1 MDITSPAATAAA
13 VNGSAQGGS
22 PGLAAGNGRG
32 PWTRADGR
40 VVIGRVAAPPR
51 QEATSGQFYFW
62 VPPDALVERT
72 QLVVAESEIVG
83 RRYTF
88 YAIVDEVFRAS
99 RKRSMGHEVDEA
111 DNDLSFE
118 PPFESEGY
126 TYASATILRTQPAV
140 LVPPRERSDVL
151 LANPLE
157 AGIAYSADEIER
169 ALAVGLI
176 KNGGDQIAGVGKI
189 DLDYLLG
196 ASGGHMNVNGSAGRG
211 TKSSFLLFAVWLL
224 LRVAREQRR
233 ERPSDPNR
241 LRIVPIVFNV
251 KGFDLF
257 YLDQRNRRYKPEN
270 HASTW
275 RELGVEDPG
284 PFSGVSYFAPQQPG
298 NSLAMPIGC
307 PSPVTAYSWS
317 LNDVIAK
324 GIFRYLFAEVDAN
337 DANFGALVLDIE
349 TWLTNERVANDGS
362 VTRNLRG
369 GQEMPTTFAELL
381 DWIHEQIAAKEDKR
395 RLRSHHTA
403 TWKKLYRR
411 LLKALYESRGVLRR
425 DEQTGIPLD
434 LIRQDTSDPLVV
446 DLNALAG
453 LPDMQR
459 FVVATILRQLIE
471 ARTGTSAVKGLVYV
485 VVLDELNRFAPKGA
499 RDPITELIEQVASE
513 MRSQGVILFG
523 AQQQAS
529 KVSEKV
535 IENAAIRVLGRSGAL
550 ELSAPAWR
558 FLSDSARVKAESLEL
573 DEKLVVQDNFRE
585 PMHVRVPFPAWAM
598 NPSEA
603 GASTADQADDM
614 SDIIDG

>member
-1 MDITSPAATAAA
+1 MDITSQAVTGAA
-13 VNGSAQGGS
+13 VTGSAQAGI
-22 PGLAAGNGRG
+22 PDLATANGRG

-72 QLVVAESEIVG
+72 QLVVAESEFAG

-88 YAIVDEVFRAS
+88 FAIVDEVFRAS
-99 RKRSMGHEVDEA
+99 RNRSMGHAVDEA

-151 LANPLE
+151 LANPHE
-157 AGIAYSADEIER
+157 ASIAYSADEIEH
-169 ALAVGLI
+169 ALAVGII
-176 KNGGDQIAGVGKI
+176 KNGGDQLAGVGKI

-196 ASGGHMNVNGSAGRG
+196 ANGGHMNVNGSAGRG
-211 TKSSFLLFAVWLL
+211 TKSSFLLFATWML
-224 LRVAREQRR
+224 LREVRTQQR
-233 ERPSDPNR
+233 ERPSDRNR
-241 LRIVPIVFNV
+241 LRIVPIIFNV
-251 KGFDLF
+251 KGYDLF
-257 YLDQRNRRYKPEN
+257 YLDQRNLRYQQDA
-270 HASTW
+270 HAATW
-275 RELGVEDPG
+275 RALGVENPA
-284 PFSGVSYFAPQQPG
+284 PFTNVSYFAAQQPG
-298 NSLAMPIGC
+298 NTLPVPIGC

-317 LNDVIAK
+317 LGDVITK
-324 GIFRYLFAEVDAN
+324 GLFRYLFAELDTN
-337 DANFGALVLDIE
+337 DANFGALALDIE
-349 TWLTNERVANDGS
+349 TWLTGERVEKDGGVKRS
-362 VTRNLRG
+362 LRTD
-369 GQEMPTTFAELL
+369 QAQPTTFKDLISWVDAQSQL
-381 DWIHEQIAAKEDKR
+381 EDAHRVLKM
-395 RLRSHHTA
+395 HHQG

-411 LLKALYESRGVLRR
+411 LMKVVMESRGVLRR
-425 DEQTGIPLD
+425 EEQEGKPLD
-434 LIRQDTSDPLVV
+434 LVRQDTSDPLVV

-453 LPDMQR
+453 VPEMQR
-459 FVVATILRQLIE
+459 FVVATILRQFIE
-471 ARTGTSAVKGLVYV
+471 ARTGTRAVKGLVYV
-485 VVLDELNRFAPKGA
+485 VMLDELNRFAPKGA
-499 RDPITELIEQVASE
+499 HDPITELIEQVAAE

-550 ELSAPAWR
+550 ELSALAWR

-585 PMHVRVPFPAWAM
+585 PMHVRVPFPSWAM

-603 GASTADQADDM
+603 ATAPAGPGLIG
-614 SDIIDG
+614 IIEKE

>member
-1 MDITSPAATAAA
+1 MDSTAPAATAAA
-13 VNGSAQGGS
+13 ANGSALLGS
-22 PGLAAGNGRG
+22 PEQSAADGRG
-32 PWTRADGR
+32 PWTRSDGR
-40 VVIGRVAAPPR
+40 IVIGRVAAPPR

-62 VPPDALVERT
+62 VPPNALVEKT
-72 QLVVAESEIVG
+72 QLVVAESEIAG

-111 DNDLSFE
+111 DSDLSVV

-126 TYASATILRTQPAV
+126 TYASAAILRTQPAV

-151 LANPLE
+151 LANPQE

-176 KNGGDQIAGVGKI
+176 KNGGDQLAGVGKI

-196 ASGGHMNVNGSAGRG
+196 ANGGHMNVNGSAGRG
-211 TKSSFLLFAVWLL
+211 TKSSFLLFAISML
-224 LRVAREQRR
+224 LREARRQKRVGT
-233 ERPSDPNR
+233 SDPTR
-241 LRIVPIVFNV
+241 LRIVPIIFNV

-257 YLDQRNRRYKPEN
+257 YLDQRNRRYKPTV
-270 HASTW
+270 HAAIW

-284 PFSGVSYFAPQQPG
+284 PFTGVKYFAPQQPG
-298 NSLAMPIGC
+298 NTLAVPIGC
-307 PSPVTAYSWS
+307 PSPVMAYSWS
-317 LNDVIAK
+317 LRDVIAK
-324 GIFRYLFAEVDAN
+324 GLFRYLFAEFDAN
-337 DANFGALVLDIE
+337 DANFGALALDIE
-349 TWLTNERVANDGS
+349 TWLTAERAEADGG
-362 VTRNLRG
+362 VTRSLRTD
-369 GQEMPTTFAELL
+369 QAQPATFQGLVTWVEAQSRL
-381 DWIHEQIAAKEDKR
+381 DDASRVLKG
-395 RLRSHHTA
+395 HHPG

-411 LLKALYESRGVLRR
+411 LLKVVMESRGVLRR
-425 DEQTGIPLD
+425 DEQGGQPLD
-434 LIRQDTSDPLVV
+434 LVRQDTSDPLVV

-453 LPDMQR
+453 VPEMQR

-485 VVLDELNRFAPKGA
+485 VVLDELNRFAPRGA
-499 RDPITELIEQVASE
+499 RDPITELIEQVAAE
-513 MRSQGVILFG
+513 MRSQGIILFG

-535 IENAAIRVLGRSGAL
+535 IENAAIRVLGRSGAM

-603 GASTADQADDM
+603 DPAPAGSAVRG
-614 SDIIDG
+614 IIEEDR